1 MPDIKKFTIKKYEG
15 GGVVEGPAHEQ
26 GGVAAVD
33 QTGQQIAEVE
43 GNERIFSVEDT
54 QQIEQ
59 MALAI
64 GQLPAAEA
72 DKAARELGYSIVEMV
87 GRQDVAQ
94 AQQEQEIASSA
105 PQGQQAPQE
114 NFEEVDPALAGLT

>member
-1 MPDIKKFTIKKYEG
+1 MKIKNYAE
-15 GGVVEGPAHEQ
+15 GGVVEGPPHEQ

-33 QTGQQIAEVE
+33 PSGQQIAEVE

-72 DKAARELGYSIVEMV
+72 DVAARELGYSIVDMV
-87 GRQDVAQ
+87 KGQDVAQ

-105 PQGQQAPQE
+105 PQGQQVPQE
-114 NFEEVDPALAGLT
+114 QPYQEEIDPALAGLT